1 MAKESKRDRLF
12 DLLAPK
18 VSEMAYR
25 CVDVDFEKTGKDWV
39 LTVYIDKPGGIS
51 LDDCEAV
58 SRVLSDFLDEADP
71 IEQSYLLEVSS
82 PGLDRPFKRV
92 DDFKSAVGSRVDLR
106 LFAPIDGAREL
117 VGLLASA
124 DEAGIVLKDDA
135 GAEIPLTYKAIAKA
149 TPHIEF

>member
-58 SRVLSDFLDEADP
+58 SHVLSNYLDETDP

-92 DDFKSAVGSRVDLR
+92 DDYKSAVGSRVDLR
-106 LFAPIDGAREL
+106 LFAPVNGAREL
-117 VGLLASA
+117 MGLLASA
-124 DEAGIVLKDDA
+124 DDEGIVIEDETGGK
-135 GAEIPLTYKAIAKA
+135 IPLAYKAIAKA